1 MHTRR
6 CAVIEN
12 VLGPEASYLRRLG
25 ALCALLCGA
34 CAVLGLVLVAVRPSV
49 DHLVATVCALAM
61 ALAGMVLARRS

>member
-25 ALCALLCGA
+25 ALCALLCGV
-34 CAVLGLVLVAVRPSV
+34 CAVLGLVLVVVRPSV
-49 DHLVATVCALAM
+49 DHLVAAVGALAM
-61 ALAGMVLARRS
+61 ALLGVVLARRS